1 MEVAVI
7 GINHNNSPIEVREV
21 FSFTE
26 SMKIESADLILDKSS
41 KELIIISTCNRSEI
55 YIASENID
63 EAIKEVKNFY
73 KEYFKF
79 PEAENYIFI
88 KKGREAVVHLYMV
101 SAGLDSMVLG
111 EDQILSQIKDA
122 MNFSMDLGF
131 SKKVL
136 NRLFMDALCEGKKIR
151 TQLKISEI
159 PLSTSYIGINLLK
172 KEIGSLKGKKALI
185 IGTGKMSTLAIRY
198 LYEEDLGEIY
208 VTNRTHGKIK
218 KIFTEFEDLIAV
230 EYDNRYKMIEDIDV
244 LITAT
249 SAPHII
255 ISSEHLKKRDKKLY
269 ILDLALPRDV
279 DFKAGEKENVILYHN
294 DDLQKVSKVNLL
306 KRQELSEEAIKIIN
320 NDVEKYME
328 WISNIKVDPVI
339 ESLNKR
345 CISIKEDT
353 MDYINRKV
361 ELNKRDEKIVDKM
374 VLSALKKFI
383 REPIKA
389 LKEVD
394 KEDSEEYIEIMKK
407 IFEI

>member
-255 ISSEHLKKRDKKLY
+255 ISSEHMKKRDKKLY

-279 DFKAGEKENVILYHN
+279 DFKVGEKENVILYHN

-353 MDYINRKV
+353 MDYINRKI

-389 LKEVD
+389 LKEVE

>member
-1 MEVAVI
+1 MKVAVI
-7 GINHNNSPIEVREV
+7 GINHNNSPIEVREI

-26 SMKIESADLILDKSS
+26 SMKIESADLIIDKSS

-88 KKGREAVVHLYMV
+88 KKGRDAVVHLYMV

-111 EDQILSQIKDA
+111 EDQILGQIKDA

-136 NRLFMDALCEGKKIR
+136 NRLFMDALSEGKKIR
-151 TQLKISEI
+151 AQLKISEI

-172 KEIGSLKGKKALI
+172 KEIGSLKGKKAFI

-198 LYEEDLGEIY
+198 LYEENLEEIY

-218 KIFTEFEDLIAV
+218 KVFDEFEDLIAV
-230 EYDNRYKMIEDIDV
+230 EYDNRYRMIEDIDV

-249 SAPHII
+249 SAPHTI
-255 ISSEHLKKRDKKLY
+255 ISSEHMKKRDKKLY

-279 DFKAGEKENVILYHN
+279 DFKVGEKENVILYHN
-294 DDLQKVSKVNLL
+294 DDLQKVSEVNLL
-306 KRQELSEEAIKIIN
+306 KRQELSKEAVNIIN

-328 WISNIKVDPVI
+328 WIINIKVDPVI

-383 REPIKA
+383 REPIRA

-394 KEDSEEYIEIMKK
+394 KENSEEYIEIMKK